1 VWSAAAMA
9 FLLMLCSTQLQAATV
24 NLAWDRNPES
34 NIASYIISYG
44 TSSKNYTTSVNVG
57 NVATWSVSLAT
68 GSKYFFAAQA
78 VNTAGLKSPYSAEVS
93 ADFTSPTAAPSIVN
107 LSPTSGSV
115 GTAVTINGANF
126 GASQG
131 TSSIK
136 FNGTAAAPSSWTA
149 SSIVAPVPGGAT
161 SGSVVVTVN
170 NVASNAVGFTVT
182 SAQGP
187 AISSLSPTSG
197 AIGASVTITGSNFG
211 ATRGTSTVRFNG
223 TAATPTSWSANSIVV
238 PVPTGATTGPVSV
251 TVNNVASNTLG
262 FTVTSTQG
270 PHITSLSP
278 TSGLIGTSV
287 TITGSNFG
295 ATRGTS
301 AVRFNGIAATPTS
314 WSASSIVVPVPT
326 GATTGPVVVTVNNV
340 ASNAITFSIGTT
352 LPAPWLSQDVGNPV
366 AVGSV
371 TYASSTGTFTVM
383 GGGIDIWGTS
393 DQFRFVYQ
401 PIDGDGQIV
410 ARVSNVQNQDS
421 WSKAAVMIRQDLTG
435 NSPHAM
441 AAVTPSMGTVFQW
454 RATRGGS
461 SGSITGTAA
470 LAPQWVRVSRSGNSL
485 SAYYSANGTS
495 WTRMGTQTI
504 TMSTRVYVGLAVTSH
519 KPSATGRGVFTNVTV
534 TGKTTTSQT
543 LTSLNAPASD
553 ATVQTAS
560 ASVAPAEAAT
570 APAATQPAKTTAGDY
585 DGDGKTD
592 LATYRASTGE
602 WQILNSSTGKAATLV
617 VHSAATADVPVPGDY
632 DGDHKVDIAFYSPP
646 TRAWSIENS
655 SDGSHLDLFTSDD
668 DGVPVPGD
676 YDGDGKTDVA
686 TYSPSTGRWQ
696 ILKSSA
702 GFLTETTVTW
712 GAESSIAVPGDYDGD
727 GKADLAVYQAATGQ
741 WRILFSST
749 DFATSAT
756 FVLGDATNVPVPA
769 DYDGDGITDAAVYQS
784 STGKWLAKL
793 SGQSSKVVTLAT
805 LGTGNDVPAPGDYDG
820 DGRTDVAVFRNGRWE
835 IRYSSLDYVSGATVS
850 WGRRA
855 DVPLAGQ
862 P

>member
-1 VWSAAAMA
+1 MDWSARALARIVHKLWIPAAMV
-9 FLLMLCSTQLQAATV
+9 FLFMLCSSQLQAATV

-57 NVATWSVSLAT
+57 NVTAWSVSLAT
-68 GSKYFFAAQA
+68 GSRYFFAAQA

-93 ADFTSPTAAPSIVN
+93 ADFTSPTAPSIVS
-107 LSPTSGSV
+107 LSPTSGIV

-149 SSIVAPVPGGAT
+149 SRIVAPVPGGAT

-187 AISSLSPTSG
+187 TLTSLSPTSG
-197 AIGASVTITGSNFG
+197 AIGTAVTITGSNFG

-223 TAATPTSWSANSIVV
+223 TTATPTSWS
-238 PVPTGATTGPVSV
+238 T
-251 TVNNVASNTLG
+251 
-262 FTVTSTQG
+262 
-270 PHITSLSP
+270 
-278 TSGLIGTSV
+278 
-287 TITGSNFG
+287 
-295 ATRGTS
+295 
-301 AVRFNGIAATPTS
+301 
-314 WSASSIVVPVPT
+314 SSIVVPVPT

-340 ASNAITFSIGTT
+340 ASNAVTFSIGTT
-352 LPAPWLSQDVGNPV
+352 LPAPWLSQDIGNPA

-383 GGGIDIWGTS
+383 GGGVDIWGTS

-410 ARVSNVQNQDS
+410 ARVSNVQNQDP
-421 WSKAAVMIRQDLTG
+421 WSKAGVMIRQDLTG
-435 NSPHAM
+435 NSPEAM
-441 AAVTPSMGTVFQW
+441 AAVTPSMGTVSQW

-470 LAPQWVRVSRSGNSL
+470 LAPEWVRVSRSGNSL
-485 SAYYSANGTS
+485 SAYYSANGTT
-495 WTRMGTQTI
+495 WTRIGTQTI
-504 TMSTRVYVGLAVTSH
+504 TMPTRVYVGLAVTSH

-534 TGKTTTSQT
+534 TGKTTTSQA
-543 LTSLNAPASD
+543 LTSLNAPAADS
-553 ATVQTAS
+553 AVQT
-560 ASVAPAEAAT
+560 ASVAPAETATVAA
-570 APAATQPAKTTAGDY
+570 QPAKTTVGDY

-592 LATYRASTGE
+592 LATYRPSTGQ
-602 WQILNSSTGKAATLV
+602 WQVLNSSTGKAATLV
-617 VHSAATADVPVPGDY
+617 VHSAASSDVPVPGDY
-632 DGDHKVDIAFYSPP
+632 DGDHKVDVAFYQPSS
-646 TRAWSIENS
+646 RAWSIENS
-655 SDGSHLDLFTSDD
+655 SDGSHVDLFTSDD

-702 GFLTETTVTW
+702 GFQAETTVTW
-712 GAESSIAVPGDYDGD
+712 GGESSIAVPGDYDGD
-727 GKADLAVYQAATGQ
+727 GKTDLAVYQAATGQ

-756 FVLGDATNVPVPA
+756 FVLGDAMNVPVPA
-769 DYDGDGITDAAVYQS
+769 DYDGDGITDAAVYQP

-793 SGQSSKVVTLAT
+793 SSMSSKLVTLAT
-805 LGTGNDVPAPGDYDG
+805 LGAANDVPVPGDYDG
-820 DGRTDVAVFRNGRWE
+820 DGRTDVAVFRNGRWD
-835 IRYSSLDYVSGATVS
+835 IRYSSLDYVSGATIS
-850 WGRRA
+850 WGQRA
-855 DVPLAGQ
+855 DIPLAQ
-862 P
+862 RP